1 MPKDIIINYSPHEA
15 RVAVMESSGLVSEL
29 YYERLKEKGIVGN
42 IYKGRVL
49 RVLPSMEAAFV
60 DIGVER
66 AAFLYIDDVLPENVI
81 FDDEEKPSPV
91 KHNEKIKIEHLLTER
106 QDILVQ
112 VSKGPI
118 GTKGARITS
127 HVSIPGRNLVYMPTV
142 KTLGVSRQITS
153 QEERLRLKET
163 VNRLR
168 PEKSGFIIRTVAE
181 GRSEDDLRS
190 DLNYLVSIWDDVLS
204 RYQER
209 EAPVLLHS
217 DLHVVFRSIRDILS
231 PEIRRVIIDNKNEF
245 KNVKKFLNSY
255 LPRYRSILEYFTKD
269 VPIFDHYGIEAE
281 IERALGQKVWLKSR
295 GYLMIDQTEALTAID
310 VNTGRFVGQ
319 ESREQTILKTNLEA
333 VEELVYQLQLRN
345 IGGIIIIDFIDMEL
359 SEHRQKVY
367 NALKEQLKYDKMRSK
382 ILQISEMGL
391 VEMTRKRDRENLTRY
406 LCDPCPYCEGK
417 GRLKSVSTVSYE
429 IFRELY
435 RTRPKHRNGSF
446 VVHVHPDVYE
456 YLEAEIPTLQEIEK
470 ELGQKVV
477 IKTSNSLHHE
487 QFELY
492 EY

>member
-1 MPKDIIINYSPHEA
+1 MIVNYSPHEA
-15 RVAVMESSGLVSEL
+15 RVAIMENGLVSEL
-29 YYERLKEKGIVGN
+29 YYERLREKGIVGN
-42 IYKGRVL
+42 IYKGKVL
-49 RVLPSMEAAFV
+49 KVLPGMEAAFV

-66 AAFLYIDDVLPENVI
+66 AAFLYIGDVLPGNVI
-81 FDDEEKPSPV
+81 FDDDDVPPPKRD
-91 KHNEKIKIEHLLTER
+91 EKIKIEHLLKEN
-106 QDILVQ
+106 QEILVQ

-127 HVSIPGRNLVYMPTV
+127 HISIPGRNLVYMPTV

-153 QEERLRLKET
+153 YEERQRLKEVVERLRPK
-163 VNRLR
+163 
-168 PEKSGFIIRTVAE
+168 KAGFIIRTVAT

-190 DLNYLVSIWDDVLS
+190 DLNYLVSIWDEVLR
-204 RYQER
+204 RYHEL
-209 EAPVLLHS
+209 EAPALLHS

-231 PEIRRVIIDNKNEF
+231 PEIRRLIIDNHEQYQEI
-245 KNVKKFLNSY
+245 KKFLKTY
-255 LPRYRSILEYFTKD
+255 LPRHRSVLEYFTKE

-281 IERALGQKVWLKSR
+281 IERALGQKIWLKSG
-295 GYLMIDQTEALTAID
+295 GYLVIDQTEALTAVD

-319 ESREQTILKTNLEA
+319 ESHEQTILKTNLEA

-345 IGGIIIIDFIDMEL
+345 IGGIIIIDFIDMQLPEN
-359 SEHRQKVY
+359 RQRIY
-367 NALKEQLKYDKMRSK
+367 NALKEQLKHDKTRSK

-391 VEMTRKRDRENLTRY
+391 VEMTRKRDRENLARY

-435 RTRPKHRNGSF
+435 RAPKKKREGSF

-456 YLEAEIPTLQEIEK
+456 YLQAETTILEEIEND
-470 ELGQKVV
+470 LGQQIIFKV
-477 IKTSNSLHHE
+477 SNHFHQE